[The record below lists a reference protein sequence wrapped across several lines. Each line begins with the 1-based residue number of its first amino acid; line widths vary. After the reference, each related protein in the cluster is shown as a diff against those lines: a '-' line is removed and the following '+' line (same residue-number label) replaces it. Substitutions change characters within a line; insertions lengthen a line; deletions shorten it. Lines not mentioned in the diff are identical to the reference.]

1 MTMPLDPYSPISKTE
16 KRNRSLSYLDSLL
29 LSKNQAVVACCINYI
44 HTLNLRIVFFVCFAD
59 KWPFASICH
68 PESHVVIP
76 IVATLSNCQAGLDAV
91 TPCSELD
98 LQKAQ
103 FRAAQFET
111 NTSSIKVHQ
120 GPVWQQC
127 NVSVIQHE
135 EWSKVHEWTKPQPGL
150 QLFKPIRLR
159 YQKAELFTRSSL
171 QDQLCLGLCRP
182 AVMELQDIASRNIF
196 QHVAT
201 GFPTWQDSGVV
212 IPCWGRSLY
221 HSAGSVWILF
231 LTDFILFKIMF
242 IFCFDMSLMFFP
254 LRWELLLPSLSRTR
268 LCMVEAPTCTVHT
281 VDMFVSIRK
290 KHEKH
295 WKTLIYVAVSFVIIL
310 DSCAFFCCGVDLAL
324 LFDTIRCVW
333 LRMIGLQLAS
343 NCH

>member
-1 MTMPLDPYSPISKTE
+1 MLHQLHSHPQFTH
-16 KRNRSLSYLDSLL
+16 R
-29 LSKNQAVVACCINYI
+29 
-44 HTLNLRIVFFVCFAD
+44 FFVCFAD
-59 KWPFASICH
+59 KRPFASICH
-68 PESHVVIP
+68 AESHVVIP
-76 IVATLSNCQAGLDAV
+76 ILATLSNCQAGLDAV

-111 NTSSIKVHQ
+111 NSSSIKVHQ

-127 NVSVIQHE
+127 NVSVIQHK

-242 IFCFDMSLMFFP
+242 IFFLICLWCFFLWGGNSCC
-254 LRWELLLPSLSRTR
+254 LLCPEQDFVWLKPQHV
-268 LCMVEAPTCTVHT
+268 LCIQSTCSFRSAKS
-281 VDMFVSIRK
+281 MKSI
-290 KHEKH
+290 EKH
-295 WKTLIYVAVSFVIIL
+295 
-310 DSCAFFCCGVDLAL
+310 
-324 LFDTIRCVW
+324 
-333 LRMIGLQLAS
+333 
-343 NCH
+343 